1 MADKTKGGPAFP
13 FYAQDFL
20 VGVMHLENDEI
31 GGYIKLLAY
40 QWVKGAIPYQSL
52 KKIIGADFESIW
64 AGVKDKFL
72 EIDGSYY
79 NLRMEEERVKR
90 EAFSDKQSKN
100 GLLGGR
106 PPKGNKPKNNPNKS
120 QTKAKQKP
128 LEKENESESEKEKE
142 NKIDNKEIIKI
153 FNSVCK
159 NLPKVSKL
167 TPSRNAALNARIKEY
182 NFKTLGDVFIL
193 VSQSPFLNGDN
204 EREWVADFDWI
215 LQPKNFIK
223 IIEKKYNGTK
233 SRKNVGKTN
242 ARFSESLQQ
251 RINSGLQS

>member
-1 MADKTKGGPAFP
+1 MGEKIKGGPAFP

-20 VGVMHLENDEI
+20 VGVLHLENDEI

-40 QWVKGAIPYQSL
+40 QWVKGVIPYKSL
-52 KKIIGADFESIW
+52 KKIIGTDFEGIW
-64 AGVKDKFL
+64 EAVKDKFL

-79 NLRMEEERVKR
+79 NLRLEEEREKR
-90 EAFSDKQSKN
+90 GIFLKKQSDN
-100 GLLGGR
+100 GSLGGR
-106 PPKGNKPKNNPNKS
+106 PPKLNKPKNNPKIT
-120 QTKAKQKP
+120 QKKANQKP
-128 LEKENESESEKEKE
+128 LENESESEKENKKE
-142 NKIDNKEIIKI
+142 NKIDNKEIVKI
-153 FNSVCK
+153 FNSVCN

-193 VSQSPFLNGDN
+193 VSQSAFLNGDN
-204 EREWVADFDWI
+204 DRGWVADFDWI

-233 SRKNVGKTN
+233 SRNQVGKTN
-242 ARFSESLQQ
+242 AKFSQSLEQ
-251 RINSGLQS
+251 RINQGLQS